1 MVMKFKT
8 LASILFSF
16 QFTLIFSQSFTEREL
31 EIIYNGDEDS
41 LFKEGY
47 QTQKLHQKATQR
59 VMDEVAKYRETVD
72 KVIFEI
78 WEEVEKSSNN
88 IPVDQRI
95 ERNREY
101 GVVYY
106 YRKGEIS

>member
-1 MVMKFKT
+1 
-8 LASILFSF
+8 
-16 QFTLIFSQSFTEREL
+16 
-31 EIIYNGDEDS
+31 
-41 LFKEGY
+41 
-47 QTQKLHQKATQR
+47 
-59 VMDEVAKYRETVD
+59 MDEVAKYRETVD

-95 ERNREY
+95 KRNREY

>member
-1 MVMKFKT
+1 MEQ
-8 LASILFSF
+8 LYHLILI
-16 QFTLIFSQSFTEREL
+16 T
-31 EIIYNGDEDS
+31 GP